1 MAKKNVQVSKSRE
14 RRTFTDEFKQEAV
27 QMLLDGHSV
36 ASVSKNLGIGN
47 ANLLYRWKADSLAR
61 SGPAAKALD
70 SQVIELREELQRT
83 RRERDILKKAL
94 SIFSQQE

>member
-1 MAKKNVQVSKSRE
+1 MAKRNGQASTTRE

-47 ANLLYRWKADSLAR
+47 TNLLYRWKAEVLVR

-70 SQVIELREELQRT
+70 SQVLELREELQRT